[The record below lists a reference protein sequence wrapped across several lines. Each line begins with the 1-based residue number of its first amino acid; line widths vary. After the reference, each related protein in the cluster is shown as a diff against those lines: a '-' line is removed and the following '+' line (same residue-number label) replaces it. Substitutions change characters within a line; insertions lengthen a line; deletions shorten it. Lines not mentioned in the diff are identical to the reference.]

1 MPKDFSHLPHTDDER
16 LHAAYVALSAI
27 DKQAPTVRE
36 LAAFT
41 GVDVE
46 TVRAWVANQE

>member
-1 MPKDFSHLPHTDDER
+1 MHDDER

-27 DKQAPTVRE
+27 DKRPPSVDE

-46 TVRAWVANQE
+46 RVRAWVAEQAMSAKFRP